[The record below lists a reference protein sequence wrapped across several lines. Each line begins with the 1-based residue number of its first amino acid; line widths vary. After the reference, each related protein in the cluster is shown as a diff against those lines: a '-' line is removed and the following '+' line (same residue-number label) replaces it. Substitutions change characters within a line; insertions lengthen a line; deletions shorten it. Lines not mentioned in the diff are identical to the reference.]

1 MVEQKELFVQMALTS
16 WNDTLSK
23 AGKLFDSLTDAEL
36 EQHVAPNRNTGK
48 YLLGH
53 LVAIH
58 DAMLPL
64 LGLGDKLY
72 PELEQPF
79 VRSPE
84 SAQPYGPGIQKLKGY
99 WTKVNQTLS
108 FKFDDMSTE
117 EWFGRHNSVSPEDF
131 MKEPHRNKLN
141 VLLSRTNHLN
151 YHRGQLIFLQ
161 KK

>member
-1 MVEQKELFVQMALTS
+1 MADQKELFIKMALDS
-16 WNDTLSK
+16 WNDGLNK
-23 AGKLFDSLTDAEL
+23 AGKLVDSLTDAEL

-53 LVAIH
+53 LTAIH
-58 DAMLPL
+58 DALLPL

-79 VRSPE
+79 VRNPE
-84 SAQPYGPGIQKLKGY
+84 SAQLNGPSLQQLRDY
-99 WTKVNQTLS
+99 WKKVNQTLS
-108 FKFDDMSTE
+108 SKFNALSAED
-117 EWFGRHNSVSPEDF
+117 WFDRHHSVSPEDF
-131 MKEPHRNKLN
+131 KKEPHRNKLN
-141 VLLSRTNHLN
+141 VLLSRTNHLS

>member
-1 MVEQKELFVQMALTS
+1 MAEQELLVKMALTS
-16 WNDTLSK
+16 WNDQLDRS
-23 AGKLFDSLTDAEL
+23 GKLFDSLTDAEL

-53 LVAIH
+53 LIAIH

-84 SAQPYGPGIQKLKGY
+84 SAQPNETAISVLRAS
-99 WTKVNQTLS
+99 WNKVNQTLAS
-108 FKFDDMSTE
+108 KFKALSTK
-117 EWFGRHNSVSPEDF
+117 EWFDRHNSVSPEDF
-131 MKEPHRNKLN
+131 KKEPHRNKLN
-141 VLLSRTNHLN
+141 VLLSRTNHLS